1 MNHAAI
7 FILIANFDRRNQY
20 GNQKESCTEEE
31 SRRKEEEVAAAS
43 IRTQYNRSTLR
54 PRQRGLF

>member
-7 FILIANFDRRNQY
+7 FFRSQISIGEIKD

-31 SRRKEEEVAAAS
+31 SRRQEEEVAAAS
-43 IRTQYNRSTLR
+43 IWTQYNRST
-54 PRQRGLF
+54 